1 MKRYE
6 NALTDSTL
14 GGQLAAK
21 GGTGTSKAAAH
32 GTRDT
37 FEVQLQVVLL
47 VVAQDAAAQPENE
60 RAELRRIFP
69 QYILEGRAPTPEE
82 KP

>member
-1 MKRYE
+1 
-6 NALTDSTL
+6 
-14 GGQLAAK
+14 
-21 GGTGTSKAAAH
+21 
-32 GTRDT
+32 
-37 FEVQLQVVLL
+37 VQL

-82 KP
+82 KPEQSAT